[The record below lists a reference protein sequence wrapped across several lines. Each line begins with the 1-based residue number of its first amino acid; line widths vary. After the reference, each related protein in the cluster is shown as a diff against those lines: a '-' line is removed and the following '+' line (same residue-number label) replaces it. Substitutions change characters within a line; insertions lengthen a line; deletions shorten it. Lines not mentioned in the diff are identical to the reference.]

1 MQANRGYF
9 VEVGKSLRLK
19 FISIRHTMGKQHQTG
34 FIIGSRKARLLGMNH
49 LVGDQRGLKFMVIP
63 QPSLS
68 EKVINRAASPT
79 HSFESFGI
87 ISTDSFSFH
96 SLGVGS
102 LAQSPATLNPSKEP
116 TNPDTNRQEEHTSE
130 H

>member
-1 MQANRGYF
+1 
-9 VEVGKSLRLK
+9 
-19 FISIRHTMGKQHQTG
+19 
-34 FIIGSRKARLLGMNH
+34 MNQ
-49 LVGDQRGLKFMVIP
+49 LVGDQRALKFMVIP

-116 TNPDTNRQEEHTSE
+116 TNPDTDCHVGNVIKSVIGVEDRRSEEHTSE
-130 H
+130 LPSLMRISSAFF

>member
-1 MQANRGYF
+1 
-9 VEVGKSLRLK
+9 
-19 FISIRHTMGKQHQTG
+19 
-34 FIIGSRKARLLGMNH
+34 
-49 LVGDQRGLKFMVIP
+49 MVIP

-116 TNPDTNRQEEHTSE
+116 TNPDTDCHRSEEHTSE
-130 H
+130 LQSPMRTSYAVFCSKKKKHMEPNKKKQRRTYKSHNRQYINKYLQCTYTTA